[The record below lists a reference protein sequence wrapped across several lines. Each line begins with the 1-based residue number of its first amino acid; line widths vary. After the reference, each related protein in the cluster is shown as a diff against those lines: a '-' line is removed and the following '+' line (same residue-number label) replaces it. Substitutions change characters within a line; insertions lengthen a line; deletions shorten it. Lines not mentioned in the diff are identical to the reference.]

1 MAANVFYNDLPED
14 QQRYWFSKTKTHT
27 FASKQAKAT
36 AESWKEIPTSYLL
49 CEDDLAIPAFA
60 QEAMTGMVKEMG
72 GEIEVERIKS
82 SHSPFLSQ
90 PDAVVNWLRRV
101 AGEKI

>member
-1 MAANVFYNDLPED
+1 MASV
-14 QQRYWFSKTKTHT
+14 
-27 FASKQAKAT
+27 QAKAT
-36 AESWKEIPTSYLL
+36 AESWLEIPTHYLL

-60 QEAMTGMVKEMG
+60 QEMMTGMVRDKG

-90 PDAVVNWLRRV
+90 PYKVVEWLRRV
-101 AGEKI
+101 AGEQVNQTPSV